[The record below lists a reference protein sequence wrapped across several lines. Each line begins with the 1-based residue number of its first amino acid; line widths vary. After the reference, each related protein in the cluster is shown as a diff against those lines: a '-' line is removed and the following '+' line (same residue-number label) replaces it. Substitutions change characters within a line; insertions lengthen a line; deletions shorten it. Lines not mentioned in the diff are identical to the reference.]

1 MENLNLNNSYYVITN
16 TKNVFPHFYFDENNV
31 PLGNSDL
38 HCVSVHWA
46 TEDKG
51 YNFPLSEQVEGFP
64 KCYGASGSSIWNVD
78 DPTTGVD
85 VPVWTQTS
93 TDIDCTDDEDCKSS
107 CLSNNQIF
115 VNAKRGKKCFGYNIL
130 KKICLTIKFDTLL
143 NKFVYAGGCFE
154 NGSVYLMGEPE
165 TNSKYFFEDIL
176 FEVRNAE
183 DPVIKAGAM
192 SNYSYSFGASLNW
205 LAILL
210 NVLFFL
216 ALIAFLVAV
225 GFVLYYRSTD
235 KKEEQVVKDK
245 LNEDNEVEEHAYND
259 NA

>member
-1 MENLNLNNSYYVITN
+1 
-16 TKNVFPHFYFDENNV
+16 
-31 PLGNSDL
+31 
-38 HCVSVHWA
+38 
-46 TEDKG
+46 
-51 YNFPLSEQVEGFP
+51 
-64 KCYGASGSSIWNVD
+64 
-78 DPTTGVD
+78 
-85 VPVWTQTS
+85 
-93 TDIDCTDDEDCKSS
+93 
-107 CLSNNQIF
+107 
-115 VNAKRGKKCFGYNIL
+115 
-130 KKICLTIKFDTLL
+130 
-143 NKFVYAGGCFE
+143 
-154 NGSVYLMGEPE
+154 MGEPE
-165 TNSKYFFEDIL
+165 TNNKYFFEDIL

-225 GFVLYYRSTD
+225 GFVLYYRSTY

-245 LNEDNEVEEHAYND
+245 LNEDSDIEEHAYND